1 MPAHQGFFSVFP
13 TYVGLKFP
21 CIRLLTLYAGIPHVC
36 RVEVEAGFSA
46 MQLEMARYE
55 NDALNHMTD
64 YRFIEALGLD
74 ESLVRYIRR

>member
-1 MPAHQGFFSVFP
+1 
-13 TYVGLKFP
+13 
-21 CIRLLTLYAGIPHVC
+21 
-36 RVEVEAGFSA
+36 
-46 MQLEMARYE
+46 MQLEMARYD